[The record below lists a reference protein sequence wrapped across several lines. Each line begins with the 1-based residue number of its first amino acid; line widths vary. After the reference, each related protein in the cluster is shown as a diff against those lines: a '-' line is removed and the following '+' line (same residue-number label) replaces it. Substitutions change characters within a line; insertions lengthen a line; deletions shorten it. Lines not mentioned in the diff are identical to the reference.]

1 MSFFSLF
8 FNLFASSL
16 PSHVRSSSNPL
27 GSPLDYAPSVNVECP
42 TTPLLRN
49 FTTDTQ
55 ALNEDELAYIQS
67 RDDNILPTA
76 WRNWVGNGSLIGY
89 NISDFQGHYP
99 RIGIAACGGGLRA
112 SLYDVGVLSGFDARN
127 ESSVAAGTGGLLQ
140 VTSYLTGL
148 SGT

>member
-1 MSFFSLF
+1 MSLLF
-8 FNLFASSL
+8 FIFLYASSL
-16 PSHVRSSSNPL
+16 SSHVRCSSNPL

-42 TTPLLRN
+42 TASLLRN

-55 ALNEDELAYIQS
+55 TLNNDELAYVES
-67 RDDNILPTA
+67 RDNNILPAA
-76 WRNWVGNGSLIGY
+76 WQNWVGNGSSIGY

-127 ESSVAAGTGGLLQ
+127 ESSVASGTGGLLQ

>member
-1 MSFFSLF
+1 MSLF
-8 FNLFASSL
+8 SSFL
-16 PSHVRSSSNPL
+16 LLYATSLLSHVRSSSDLL

-42 TTPLLRN
+42 TTPMLRN

-55 ALNEDELAYIQS
+55 VLNDDELAYIKS
-67 RDDNILPTA
+67 RDNNILPTA
-76 WRNWVGNGSLIGY
+76 WRSWVGDGLSIGY

-127 ESSVAAGTGGLLQ
+127 ESSLAAGTGGLLQ
-140 VTSYLTGL
+140 VTSYFTGL